1 MSRLNNLNHYF
12 TTNADL
18 KHDEKNIEYVHKF
31 IKFNFISDTGVFSKN
46 GVDYATNIL
55 LDNMPALSGK
65 TLDLG
70 CGYGCIGIVLAKIY
84 GKSIDITMSD
94 VNERAL
100 ALCAKNAEKNGV
112 LENISI
118 IKSDGFENIR
128 EKFDS
133 IILNPPIHAGKSV
146 VYALY
151 SGAFHHLNARGKFY
165 IIIQKKHGA
174 LSHKEK
180 LKQIFG
186 CNNSE
191 NCSVLYSKKGFIIF
205 EMTKSIDVP

>member
-1 MSRLNNLNHYF
+1 MNHYF
-12 TTNADL
+12 NSNADL
-18 KHDEKNIEYVHKF
+18 KHKETDIEYVYKL

-46 GVDYATNIL
+46 GVDYATNML
-55 LDNMPALSGK
+55 LENLPVLSGK

-100 ALCAKNAEKNGV
+100 GLCAKNAEKNGV
-112 LENISI
+112 SENIKI
-118 IKSDGFENIR
+118 IKSDGFENIPH
-128 EKFDS
+128 KFDN

-146 VYALY
+146 VYNLY
-151 SGAFHHLNARGKFY
+151 SGAFHHLNADGKFY
-165 IIIQKKHGA
+165 IVIQKKHGA

-180 LKQIFG
+180 LHEIFEA
-186 CNNSE
+186 E
-191 NCSVLYSKKGFIIF
+191 NCSVLYSKKGFFIF
-205 EMTKSIDVP
+205 EMKRKKLDKLNNIK